1 MWKWSWKSMS
11 KLLRRK
17 GNGVLSISV
26 FEKEG
31 KRPNIV
37 VQKARFIRSE
47 NRWAKRGDLGFEEL
61 HLFEE
66 QLPKLATLLSE
77 AVSESSGV

>member
-1 MWKWSWKSMS
+1 MS
-11 KLLRRK
+11 KLVRRK

-26 FEKEG
+26 FEAEG

-37 VQKARFIRSE
+37 IQKARFIRSE

-61 HLFEE
+61 HLYPE
-66 QLPKLATLLSE
+66 QLERLPGLIKE
-77 AVSESSGV
+77 ALEAQ